1 MRLRTD
7 TTGSST
13 VEMTP
18 LIDIMFTLI
27 IFFLATATFQ
37 EEERDIA
44 INVPSNT
51 SGTTLSSE
59 PRVIVINVK
68 KDGSYKMGDRAL
80 GLDQIRVKL
89 REEVQRNPD
98 QKVLVRGDGEALHKD
113 VAAAVAA
120 AMGAGVNEAHIG
132 YKAEPNE

>member
-1 MRLRTD
+1 MRIRTD
-7 TTGSST
+7 NTGSST

-68 KDGSYKMGDRAL
+68 KDGSYKMGDKAMK
-80 GLDQIRVKL
+80 LDQIRIKL
-89 REEVQRNPD
+89 SEEVQKD
-98 QKVLVRGDGEALHKD
+98 AGQKVLVRGDGDALHKH

-120 AMGAGVNEAHIG
+120 AKGAGVIESHIG
-132 YKAEPNE
+132 YKADPQ

>member
-1 MRLRTD
+1 M
-7 TTGSST
+7 
-13 VEMTP
+13 EMTP

-68 KDGSYKMGDRAL
+68 KDGSYKMGDKAMK
-80 GLDQIRVKL
+80 LDQIRIKL
-89 REEVQRNPD
+89 REEVQKDAN
-98 QKVLVRGDGEALHKD
+98 QKVLVRGDGDALHKH

-120 AMGAGVNEAHIG
+120 AKGAGVIESHIG
-132 YKAEPNE
+132 YKAEPQ

>member
-1 MRLRTD
+1 M
-7 TTGSST
+7 
-13 VEMTP
+13 EMTP

-68 KDGSYKMGDRAL
+68 KDGSYKMGDKAMN
-80 GLDQIRVKL
+80 LDQIRIKL
-89 REEVQRNPD
+89 
-98 QKVLVRGDGEALHKD
+98 
-113 VAAAVAA
+113 
-120 AMGAGVNEAHIG
+120 
-132 YKAEPNE
+132 

>member
-1 MRLRTD
+1 MRIRSDSTS
-7 TTGSST
+7 GAT

-68 KDGSYKMGDRAL
+68 KDGSYKMGDQAL
-80 GLDQIRVKL
+80 ELDQIRVKL

-98 QKVLVRGDGEALHKD
+98 QKVLVRGDGERVRTFDASLALD
-113 VAAAVAA
+113 VEHAAVDI
-120 AMGAGVNEAHIG
+120 H
-132 YKAEPNE
+132 

>member
-1 MRLRTD
+1 MRIRTD
-7 TTGSST
+7 STSGAT

-37 EEERDIA
+37 EEERDIG

-68 KDGSYKMGDRAL
+68 KDGSYW
-80 GLDQIRVKL
+80 IRGRERKL
-89 REEVQRNPD
+89 EVIRIILKEEVQENPN
-98 QKVLVRGDGEALHKD
+98 QKVIIRADGDALHKH

-120 AMGAGVNEAHIG
+120 AKGAGVIEAHIG
-132 YKAEPNE
+132 YKAEPQ

>member
-1 MRLRTD
+1 MRIRTD
-7 TTGSST
+7 TTSSST

-44 INVPSNT
+44 INVPWNT

-59 PRVIVINVK
+59 PKVIVINVK
-68 KDGSYKMGDRAL
+68 KDGSYKMGDKVMK
-80 GLDQIRVKL
+80 LDQIRIKL
-89 REEVQRNPD
+89 REEVQKD
-98 QKVLVRGDGEALHKD
+98 AGQKVLVRGDGDALHKD

-120 AMGAGVNEAHIG
+120 AKGAGVIESHIG
-132 YKAEPNE
+132 YKAEPQ

>member
-1 MRLRTD
+1 M
-7 TTGSST
+7 
-13 VEMTP
+13 EMTP

-27 IFFLATATFQ
+27 IFFLATDTFQ

-68 KDGSYKMGDRAL
+68 KDGSYKMGDKAMN
-80 GLDQIRVKL
+80 LDQIRIKL
-89 REEVQRNPD
+89 REEVQKDSD
-98 QKVLVRGDGEALHKD
+98 QKVLVRGDGDALHKH

-120 AMGAGVNEAHIG
+120 AKGAGVIESHIG
-132 YKAEPNE
+132 YKADPQ

>member
-1 MRLRTD
+1 M
-7 TTGSST
+7 
-13 VEMTP
+13 
-18 LIDIMFTLI
+18 IDIMFTLI

-59 PRVIVINVK
+59 PRVVVINVK
-68 KDGSYKMGDRAL
+68 EDGSYKMGDKAMK
-80 GLDQIRVKL
+80 LDQIRIKL
-89 REEVQRNPD
+89 KEEVRKNPE
-98 QKVLVRGDGEALHKD
+98 QKVLVRGDGMARHKH

-120 AMGAGVNEAHIG
+120 AKGAGVIEAHIG

>member
-1 MRLRTD
+1 MKIRSD
-7 TTGSST
+7 KSGGAT

-37 EEERDIA
+37 EEERDIE

-51 SGTTLSSE
+51 SGKTLSTA
-59 PRVIVINVK
+59 PKLIVINVK
-68 KDGSYKMGDRAL
+68 QDGTYKL
-80 GLDQIRVKL
+80 GAQSMRLDNIKLKL
-89 REEVQRNPD
+89 RAAAEEDPEQR
-98 QKVLVRGDGEALHKD
+98 VLVRADGEARHKH

-120 AMGAGVNEAHIG
+120 AKGSGIHRNPIG
-132 YKAEPNE
+132 YKAEPL

>member
-1 MRLRTD
+1 M
-7 TTGSST
+7 
-13 VEMTP
+13 
-18 LIDIMFTLI
+18 IDIMFTLI

-68 KDGSYKMGDRAL
+68 KDGSYKMGDKAMK
-80 GLDQIRVKL
+80 LDQIRIKL
-89 REEVQRNPD
+89 REEVQKD
-98 QKVLVRGDGEALHKD
+98 AGQKILVRGDGDAFHKH

-120 AMGAGVNEAHIG
+120 AKGAGVIESHIG
-132 YKAEPNE
+132 YKAEPQ

>member
-1 MRLRTD
+1 MRIRTEK
-7 TTGSST
+7 TSGPA
-13 VEMTP
+13 VKMTP

-51 SGTTLSSE
+51 SGTTLSNE
-59 PRVIVINVK
+59 PKVIVINVK
-68 KDGSYKMGDRAL
+68 KDGSYKIGDTAMK
-80 GLDQIRVKL
+80 LDQIKVKL
-89 REEVQRNPD
+89 EEAVRKDPG
-98 QKVLVRGDGEALHKD
+98 QKVLVRGDRNALHGD

-120 AMGAGVNEAHIG
+120 AKGAGVNESLIG
-132 YKAEPNE
+132 YKAEPL

>member
-1 MRLRTD
+1 MRIRTEK
-7 TTGSST
+7 TSGPA
-13 VEMTP
+13 VKMTP

-51 SGTTLSSE
+51 SGTTLSNE
-59 PRVIVINVK
+59 PKVIVINVK
-68 KDGSYKMGDRAL
+68 KDGSYKIGDTAMN
-80 GLDQIRVKL
+80 LDQIKIKL
-89 REEVQRNPD
+89 VEAVRKDPG
-98 QKVLVRGDGEALHKD
+98 QKVLIRGDRNALHGD

-120 AMGAGVNEAHIG
+120 AKGAGVNESLIG
-132 YKAEPNE
+132 YKAEPL

>member
-1 MRLRTD
+1 VRIRTD
-7 TTGSST
+7 STSGAT

-37 EEERDIA
+37 EEERDIG

-68 KDGSYKMGDRAL
+68 KDGSYKMGAKAMK
-80 GLDQIRVKL
+80 LDQIRIMIK
-89 REEVQRNPD
+89 EEVQRNPD
-98 QKVLVRGDGEALHKD
+98 QKVLVRGDGDALHKH

-120 AMGAGVNEAHIG
+120 AKGAGVIEAHIG
-132 YKAEPNE
+132 YKAEPQ

>member
-1 MRLRTD
+1 M
-7 TTGSST
+7 
-13 VEMTP
+13 EMTP

-68 KDGSYKMGDRAL
+68 KDGSYKMGDKAMK
-80 GLDQIRVKL
+80 LDQIRIKL
-89 REEVQRNPD
+89 REEVQKD
-98 QKVLVRGDGEALHKD
+98 AGQKVLVRGDGDALHKH

-120 AMGAGVNEAHIG
+120 AKGAGVIESHIG
-132 YKAEPNE
+132 YKAEP

>member
-1 MRLRTD
+1 M
-7 TTGSST
+7 
-13 VEMTP
+13 V
-18 LIDIMFTLI
+18 DIMFTLI

-68 KDGSYKMGDRAL
+68 KDGSYKMGDKAME
-80 GLDQIRVKL
+80 LDQIRIKL
-89 REEVQRNPD
+89 KEEVHKDPD
-98 QKVLVRGDGEALHKD
+98 QKVLVRGDGDALHKH

-120 AMGAGVNEAHIG
+120 AKGAGVIEAHIG

>member
-1 MRLRTD
+1 MRIRSD
-7 TTGSST
+7 NTGGAM

-68 KDGSYKMGDRAL
+68 EDGSYKMGDKAMK
-80 GLDQIRVKL
+80 LDQIRIKL
-89 REEVQRNPD
+89 KEEVQKDPD
-98 QKVLVRGDGEALHKD
+98 QKVLVRGDGMARHKH

-120 AMGAGVNEAHIG
+120 AKGAGVIEAHIG

>member
-1 MRLRTD
+1 MRIRTD
-7 TTGSST
+7 TTSSST

-44 INVPSNT
+44 INVPWNT

-59 PRVIVINVK
+59 PKVIVINVK
-68 KDGSYKMGDRAL
+68 KDGSYKMGDKVMK
-80 GLDQIRVKL
+80 LDQIRIKL
-89 REEVQRNPD
+89 REEVQKD
-98 QKVLVRGDGEALHKD
+98 AGQKVLVRGDGDALHKH

-120 AMGAGVNEAHIG
+120 AKGAGVIESHIG
-132 YKAEPNE
+132 YKAEPQ

>member
-1 MRLRTD
+1 MRIRTEKTSD
-7 TTGSST
+7 PA
-13 VEMTP
+13 VKMTP

-51 SGTTLSSE
+51 SGTTLSNE
-59 PRVIVINVK
+59 PKVIVINVK
-68 KDGSYKMGDRAL
+68 KDGSYKIGDTAMK
-80 GLDQIRVKL
+80 LDQIKIKL
-89 REEVQRNPD
+89 EEAVRRDPG
-98 QKVLVRGDGEALHKD
+98 QKVLIRGDRNALHGD

-120 AMGAGVNEAHIG
+120 AKGAGVNESLIG
-132 YKAEPNE
+132 YKAEPL

>member
-1 MRLRTD
+1 MRIRSD
-7 TTGSST
+7 NTGGAM

-59 PRVIVINVK
+59 PRVIVVNVK
-68 KDGSYKMGDRAL
+68 KDGSYKMGDKAMK
-80 GLDQIRVKL
+80 LDQIRIKL
-89 REEVQRNPD
+89 KEEVQKNPD
-98 QKVLVRGDGEALHKD
+98 QKVLVRGDGMARHKH

-120 AMGAGVNEAHIG
+120 AKGAGVIETHIG
-132 YKAEPNE
+132 YKAEPQ